1 MATIFQIRRG
11 TTATTLV
18 DGELYLNKG
27 VGSLQISSGSN
38 SPITLLPLNA
48 PIVGNINLIGN
59 VTASNAYFSGDVA
72 ISGNLSLGNNTS
84 DNINALGVFTSNLIP
99 GTLNTYNL
107 GSSTNTWNRVFAN
120 SVSASA
126 LTASLQ
132 EGHTWVGN
140 ASGRNVAFATS
151 SLSTFRQNV
160 SVIGT
165 NTNAS
170 PFVVY
175 VMTASLVLTLPA
187 SPTIGDWIKISNL
200 SNTTTCTLGRNG
212 NNIMGL
218 AENLLLDDAQAS
230 FEIIYSG
237 PAYGWVIIGAN

>member
-11 TTATTLV
+11 TTSATLS

-38 SPITLLPLNA
+38 NPITLLPLNA
-48 PIVGNINLIGN
+48 PVIGDVNLIGN
-59 VTASNAYFSGDVA
+59 FTASNAYFSGDLTVA
-72 ISGNLSLGNNTS
+72 GDLTLGDVSGDT
-84 DNINALGVFTSNLIP
+84 INAVGVFTSNLVP
-99 GTLNTYNL
+99 GTTNTYNL
-107 GSSTNTWNRVFAN
+107 GSNTKSWNNVYASN
-120 SVSASA
+120 ISASFV
-126 LTASLQ
+126 TASLQ
-132 EGHTWVGN
+132 EGYTWVGN
-140 ASGRNVAFATS
+140 SQGRNQAFATS

-165 NTNAS
+165 NTNAAA
-170 PFVVY
+170 FVVY
-175 VMTASLVLTLPA
+175 VLTASLVLTLPS

-200 SNTTTCTLGRNG
+200 SNTTTCILGRNG
-212 NNIMGL
+212 TNIMGL

-237 PAYGWVIIGAN
+237 AAYGWVVIGAN

>member
-11 TTATTLV
+11 TTSATLT

-27 VGSLQISSGSN
+27 IGSIQFSSGSN
-38 SPITLLPLNA
+38 NPITLIPLNT
-48 PIVGNINLIGN
+48 PIVGNVNLVGN
-59 VTASNAYFSGDVA
+59 ITASNAYFSGDVA

-99 GTLNTYNL
+99 GTSNTYNL
-107 GSSTNTWNRVFAN
+107 GSSTNTWNRLFIN

-126 LTASLQ
+126 VSASLQ

-140 ASGRNVAFATS
+140 SSGRNQAFATA

-175 VMTASLVLTLPA
+175 VLTASLVLTLPS
-187 SPTIGDWIKISNL
+187 SPNTGDWIKISNL
-200 SNTTTCTLGRNG
+200 SNTATCTLGRNG
-212 NNIMGL
+212 TNIMGL
-218 AENLLLDDAQAS
+218 AENLLLDDPQAS
-230 FEIIYSG
+230 FEIVYSG
-237 PAYGWVIIGAN
+237 AAYGWVVIGAN

>member
-11 TTATTLV
+11 TSSATLT

-27 VGSLQISSGSN
+27 VGSLQISSGSDN
-38 SPITLLPLNA
+38 AITLIPLNV
-48 PIVGNINLIGN
+48 PIAGNLNLIGN
-59 VTASNAYFSGDVA
+59 ITASNAYFTGDVA

-84 DNINALGVFTSNLIP
+84 DNINALGVFTSNLVP
-99 GTLNTYNL
+99 GTTNTYSL
-107 GSSTNTWNRVFAN
+107 GSSTNSWNRLFIN

-126 LTASLQ
+126 VSASLQ
-132 EGHTWVGN
+132 EGYTWVGN
-140 ASGRNVAFATS
+140 SSGRNVPFATS

-160 SVIGT
+160 SVVGT
-165 NTNAS
+165 NTNATS
-170 PFVVY
+170 FVVY
-175 VMTASLVLTLPA
+175 VLTASLVLTLPA

-237 PAYGWVIIGAN
+237 AAYGWVVIGAN

>member
-11 TTATTLV
+11 STSATLA
-18 DGELYLNKG
+18 DGELYLNKS

-38 SPITLLPLNA
+38 NPITLVPLNV
-48 PIVGNINLIGN
+48 PVVGN
-59 VTASNAYFSGDVA
+59 VTLVGSLTASSAYFSGDVA

-99 GTLNTYNL
+99 GTTNTYNL
-107 GSSTNTWNRVFAN
+107 GSPSNYWNN
-120 SVSASA
+120 LYINNVSASF

-132 EGHTWVGN
+132 EGYVWVGN
-140 ASGRNVAFATS
+140 SSGRNRTFATS

-175 VMTASLVLTLPA
+175 VLTASLVLTLPA

-218 AENLLLDDAQAS
+218 AENTLLDDAQAS
-230 FEIIYSG
+230 FELIYSG
-237 PAYGWVIIGAN
+237 AAYGWVIIGAN

>member
-11 TTATTLV
+11 TTTATLA

-27 VGSLQISSGSN
+27 VGSIQFSSGSEN
-38 SPITLLPLNA
+38 PVTLLPINT
-48 PIVGNINLIGN
+48 PINGNINLIGN
-59 VTASNAYFSGDVA
+59 ITASNAYFTGDVA

-99 GTLNTYNL
+99 GTINTYNL
-107 GSSTNTWNRVFAN
+107 GSSTNAWNQLYIN
-120 SVSASA
+120 NISASA
-126 LTASLQ
+126 VSASLQ
-132 EGHTWVGN
+132 EGYTWVGN
-140 ASGRNVAFATS
+140 SAGRNQPFATA

-165 NTNAS
+165 NTNAA

-175 VMTASLVLTLPA
+175 VLTASLVLTLPA
-187 SPTIGDWIKISNL
+187 SPSIGDWIKISNL
-200 SNTTTCTLGRNG
+200 SNTTTCILGRNS
-212 NNIMGL
+212 NKIMGL
-218 AENLLLDDAQAS
+218 AENTLLDDAQAS

-237 PAYGWVIIGAN
+237 AAYGWVIIGAN

>member
-11 TTATTLV
+11 TSSTTLT

-27 VGSLQISSGSN
+27 VGSLQISSGSDN
-38 SPITLLPLNA
+38 PITLLPLNV
-48 PIVGNINLIGN
+48 PIAGNLNLIGN
-59 VTASNAYFSGDVA
+59 ITASNAYFTGDVA

-84 DNINALGVFTSNLIP
+84 DNISALGVFTSNLVP
-99 GTLNTYNL
+99 GTSNTYSL
-107 GSSTNTWNRVFAN
+107 GSSTNSWNRLFIN
-120 SVSASA
+120 SVSASVIS
-126 LTASLQ
+126 ASLQ
-132 EGHTWVGN
+132 EGYTWVGN
-140 ASGRNVAFATS
+140 SSGRNQAFATA

-165 NTNAS
+165 NTNADS
-170 PFVVY
+170 FVVY
-175 VMTASLVLTLPA
+175 VLTASLVLTLPA
-187 SPTIGDWIKISNL
+187 SPNIGDWIKISNL

-212 NNIMGL
+212 SNIMGL

-237 PAYGWVIIGAN
+237 TAYGWVVIGAN